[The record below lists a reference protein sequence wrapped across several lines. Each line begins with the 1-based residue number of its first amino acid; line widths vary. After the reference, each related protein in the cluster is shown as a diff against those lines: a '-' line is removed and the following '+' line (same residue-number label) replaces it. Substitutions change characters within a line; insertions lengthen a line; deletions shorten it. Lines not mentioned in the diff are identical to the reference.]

1 VARFARKKAAMTVTL
16 SERRVEEFNLVR
28 GGFSNRIAERL
39 GMATKASRRSL
50 KVVLLLVVTWVPLLV
65 MALVSGHLTGTAV
78 KVPFLHDPEVHA
90 RFLIVVPLLELA
102 ELIVAISLAAQVKHL
117 RELGVVPEHERGR
130 FDAACSDVLDLRGST
145 WAELMI
151 VVLSFAMSIVFRL
164 IIGVSEGSS
173 SWERTETAITPAGWW
188 HMLVSLPILYFFLFR
203 WIWVF
208 TCWAF
213 FLHRVSR
220 LQLALT
226 PTHPDR
232 AGGLGFLGWGLA
244 CFASVL
250 LPVSTVAS
258 AGLAQDILHFG
269 ETLDSLKFHV
279 IAYVVA
285 ALVLLHAPM
294 LAFAGVLSRCRF
306 KGLLEFGALVWRH
319 DRAFDEKWIRTPPEA
334 MKESILGSADVQSL
348 ADMATCY
355 EHVQRM
361 WLFPFDTKAFAIL
374 ILSALVPMIP
384 LIGTAVPLQ
393 EIFSKL
399 AELLI

>member
-1 VARFARKKAAMTVTL
+1 MPVTL
-16 SERRVEEFNLVR
+16 SERRIDEFNLVR

-39 GMATKASRRSL
+39 GLATKASRRSL
-50 KVVLLLVVTWVPLLV
+50 KVVLLLVVTWVPILL
-65 MALVSGHLTGTAV
+65 MSLASGHFAGSAV

-102 ELIVAISLAAQVKHL
+102 ELIVAISLAAQVRHL
-117 RELGVVPEHERGR
+117 REMGIVPERERGR
-130 FDAACSDVLDLRGST
+130 FDAACSEVLAMRGSP
-145 WAELMI
+145 WAEAVI

-173 SWERTETAITPAGWW
+173 SWERTESAITPAGWW

-208 TCWAF
+208 NCWAV
-213 FLHRVSR
+213 FLRRVSR
-220 LQLALT
+220 LELELT

-250 LPVSTVAS
+250 LPVATVAS
-258 AGLAQDILHFG
+258 AGFAQEILHFG
-269 ETLDSLKFHV
+269 ESLDSLKFHV
-279 IAYVVA
+279 IAFIVVA
-285 ALVLLHAPM
+285 VVLLHAP
-294 LAFAGVLSRCRF
+294 LLTFSGVLSRCRF

-319 DRAFDEKWIRTPPEA
+319 DRAFDEKWIHTPPENI
-334 MKESILGSADVQSL
+334 KESLLGTPDIQSL
-348 ADMATCY
+348 ADMAICY
-355 EHVQRM
+355 EHVDRM
-361 WLFPFDTKAFAIL
+361 RLCPFDTKAFAVL

-393 EIFSKL
+393 EIFAKL